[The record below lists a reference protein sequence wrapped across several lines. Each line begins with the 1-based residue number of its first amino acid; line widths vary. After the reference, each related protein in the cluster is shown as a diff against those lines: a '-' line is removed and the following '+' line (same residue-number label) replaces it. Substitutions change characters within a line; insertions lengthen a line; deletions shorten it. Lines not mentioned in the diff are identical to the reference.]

1 MNFIVNLFKLIT
13 GTIKLLFET
22 VRVAAFVTNK
32 AAEGM
37 NEIATELEKET
48 REYAENQ
55 KIERNMR
62 IARRRRERELHA
74 KSLSEKSKDN
84 SNPMD

>member
-1 MNFIVNLFKLIT
+1 MNFIVDLFKLIT

-74 KSLSEKSKDN
+74 KSLSEKLKDN